1 MLTDPLTALAGN
13 AAVSLAILA
22 VGVAC
27 FVRVN
32 GSPRRWR
39 AFLAREPNPA
49 VRVHRW
55 RKRMQGYFAVFGAT
69 AGSGVASGGFLLTQ
83 RPNVLGQI
91 EAFDFGL
98 SAAGVGLGLLAGLSL
113 GAVAALNLRTPPGPP
128 DPDDD

>member
-1 MLTDPLTALAGN
+1 MLADPLTALAGN
-13 AAVSLAILA
+13 AAVSLAILG

-39 AFLAREPNPA
+39 SFLAREPNPA

-55 RKRMQGYFAVFGAT
+55 RKRMQGYFAVLGAT
-69 AGSGVASGGFLLTQ
+69 VGSGVASGGYLLTQ

-91 EAFDFGL
+91 DAFDFGL
-98 SAAGVGLGLLAGLSL
+98 SAAGMGLGLLAGLSL
-113 GAVAALNLRTPPGPP
+113 GAVAALNLQLAPEPPN
-128 DPDDD
+128 PDDD